1 MVRGMDITWQNPLIL
16 QQNCLHVKQFLKH
29 LSGPRSE
36 RSQGVMKNSLE
47 SVGSLPL
54 ISMAINK
61 P

>member
-1 MVRGMDITWQNPLIL
+1 MVRQTDITLKSPLTL
-16 QQNCLHVKQFLKH
+16 QQNCLHVKQMLKH

-54 ISMAINK
+54 IGMAIDK